1 MEIEKK
7 YLILP
12 ELLPQALSTFP
23 SHDLEQAYLC
33 TEPVL
38 RVRRQDDHYEMTMK
52 GGGMMARE
60 EYTLP
65 LSEEAYAHLKAK
77 ADGNVITKTRYLLP
91 LADGLTAEVDVFAPP
106 FSPLIMAEVE
116 FHSIEE
122 AGSFTPPAWFGR
134 EVTYDKAYHNST
146 MSRQK
151 F

>member
-7 YLILP
+7 FLIHP
-12 ELLPQALSTFP
+12 KLLPQALSSFP

-38 RVRRQDDHYEMTMK
+38 RVRRQDSHYEMTMK

-65 LSEEAYAHLKAK
+65 LSEEAYLHLKAK

-106 FSPLIMAEVE
+106 FAPLIIAEVE

-122 AGSFTPPAWFGR
+122 AGRDRKS
-134 EVTYDKAYHNST
+134 VV
-146 MSRQK
+146 
-151 F
+151 